1 MIKKLLLFILI
12 LTAPVAFAQEGYVS
26 PETYAVNE
34 ADLLD
39 YTNVPPPPKPNVTS
53 AEKPQKINKH
63 KEKKVKEEKTKP
75 YKKGPIYHM
84 AKWWTEQSYKYEDPS
99 HGEKHEIKVKQRLE
113 YEKRQNEIQQDKE
126 N

>member
-12 LTAPVAFAQEGYVS
+12 LTAPVAFAQEGYVC

-39 YTNVPPPPKPNVTS
+39 YTDVPPPPKPNVTS
-53 AEKPQKINKH
+53 AEKPQKIKKH

-99 HGEKHEIKVKQRLE
+99 HGEKHEIKVKQRME

>member
-39 YTNVPPPPKPNVTS
+39 YTDVPPPPKPNVTS
-53 AEKPQKINKH
+53 AEKPQKIKKH

-99 HGEKHEIKVKQRLE
+99 HGEKHEIKVKQRME